1 MHFTCRRTRFFSS
14 KALWDYPMF
23 PWSKA
28 RPRPLRPAGGRTGN
42 LLLPPRSHVALSSFF
57 LPSPSIAKT
66 ILFQNNSG
74 IGGCEEEEGRKLL
87 SNKCE
92 ARVEGRHHLRDAEHE
107 PDFRH
112 GQRNGSTKSKILNLY
127 LKHQNNIDVAI
138 FLGYLWHGCQQGNQ
152 KVLLFPLHFIKSE
165 LSLAGKMRRPPPLPR
180 RPPRRSLFHCSN
192 MCCPPRRRC
201 RSRSGGRARERCV
214 VC

>member
-1 MHFTCRRTRFFSS
+1 MSAYSLLFEQGPLGLSDVPLVEGPP
-14 KALWDYPMF
+14 AL
-23 PWSKA
+23 
-28 RPRPLRPAGGRTGN
+28 AGGRPDGH
-42 LLLPPRSHVALSSFF
+42 PPAPSPKPRCTL
-57 LPSPSIAKT
+57 SPSIAKT

-74 IGGCEEEEGRKLL
+74 GGGGCEAEEGRKLL

-127 LKHQNNIDVAI
+127 LKHHNNIDVAI
-138 FLGYLWHGCQQGNQ
+138 FLGYLWHGCQRGNQ

-201 RSRSGGRARERCV
+201 CSRSGGRARERCV